1 MVLLWILF
9 AMPVLSLCYTVYV
22 IARNGG
28 VRMPACVIP
37 LSPITYRSTGRLG
50 VYPQEKREVRWIFTK
65 EFEALLRESEDVIV
79 IVIDLRPQTRKERVP
94 FTVGHVLSIS
104 PGELLDILRWL
115 PTTSSVVLYGTPD
128 LCASLLWTARNISG
142 SAPLYVLAEV
152 PMRIRRSLECSTQ

>member
-1 MVLLWILF
+1 MYLLWILF

-22 IARNGG
+22 IASNGG

-37 LSPITYRSTGRLG
+37 LSPIIYGSTGRLG
-50 VYPQEKREVRWIFTK
+50 VYLQDKREVKWIFTK
-65 EFEALLRESEDVIV
+65 EFESLLSESEDV

-104 PGELLDILRWL
+104 PDELLDILRWL
-115 PTTSSVVLYGTPD
+115 PATSSVVLYGSPD

-142 SAPLYVLAEV
+142 SASLYVLAEV
-152 PMRIRRSLECSTQ
+152 PMRIRRSLECSTR